1 MTQKK
6 REVLPERMQRNM
18 EIAILFKIAALGII
32 VAVINQVLAHLDKKE
47 YTIIVT
53 LSGLIIGLMM
63 VLPAIS
69 DLFDYIKSIFDL

>member
-1 MTQKK
+1 
-6 REVLPERMQRNM
+6 M

>member
-1 MTQKK
+1 
-6 REVLPERMQRNM
+6 M

-32 VAVINQVLAHLDKKE
+32 VAVINQVLSHLDKKE